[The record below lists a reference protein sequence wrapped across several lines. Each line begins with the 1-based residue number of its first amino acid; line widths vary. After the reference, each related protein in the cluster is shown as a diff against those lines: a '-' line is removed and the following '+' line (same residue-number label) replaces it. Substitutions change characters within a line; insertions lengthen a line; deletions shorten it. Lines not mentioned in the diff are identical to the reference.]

1 MKRKNT
7 SAHQLDKSLLNIYSN
22 FKSFLDKN
30 LKSKKFVIGVSG
42 GPDSLALAY
51 FAKIYSSEKKIDF
64 TCIIIDHGVRKASE
78 QEAKQVK
85 KVLFKKKIKS
95 AIFKIKISNGKNFHL
110 EARQKRYK
118 KISEFCKKKKIKYIL
133 LGHHLDD
140 QIENFYIRLSRGSG
154 LTGLSPIKKILKYEK
169 YILLRP
175 FLNLRK
181 NQLIKI
187 SKKYFN
193 FYIKDLSNLK
203 NKYLRSRVRKLRAFM
218 EKEGFGDLRLLKT
231 LDNFDKAGE
240 ALNFYSKTA
249 QKKFF
254 KKKKNFTSISKK
266 LFSEPNEII
275 FRCMSNFFTKI
286 KDYPPR
292 AKGINRLIADLSQS
306 NKKKVTL
313 GGYIFENGL
322 NLVKVKREI
331 RNY

>member
-7 SAHQLDKSLLNIYSN
+7 SAHLLDKSSLSTYLN
-22 FKSFLDKN
+22 FKIFLDKN

-51 FAKIYSSEKKIDF
+51 FSKIYCEEKKLDF
-64 TCIIIDHGVRKASE
+64 TCIIIDHGVREGSRK
-78 QEAKQVK
+78 EAQKVK
-85 KVLFKKKIKS
+85 NLLLKKKIKS
-95 AIFKIKISNGKNFHL
+95 VIFKINLTKLKNFHL
-110 EARQKRYK
+110 EARQKRYN
-118 KISEFCKKKKIKYIL
+118 KIGEFCKKKKIKHIL

-154 LTGLSPIKKILKYEK
+154 LTGLAPIKTISKYK
-169 YILLRP
+169 RYVLLRP

-193 FYIKDLSNLK
+193 FYVKDISNFDD
-203 NKYLRSRVRKLRAFM
+203 KYLRSRVRKLRSFM
-218 EKEGFGDLRLLKT
+218 EKEGFGDSRLLKT
-231 LDNFDKAGE
+231 LDNFNKASN
-240 ALNFYSKTA
+240 ALNFYSGVA

-254 KKKKNFTSISKK
+254 KNQKSLIYISKK
-266 LFSEPNEII
+266 LFSEPYEII
-275 FRCMSNFFTKI
+275 FRCMSSFLVKK

-292 AKGINRLIADLSQS
+292 AKGIDRLIADLSQS
-306 NKKKVTL
+306 NKKRVTL

-322 NLVKVKREI
+322 NSVKVKREN
-331 RNY
+331 RKC

>member
-7 SAHQLDKSLLNIYSN
+7 SAHLLDKSSLSTYLN
-22 FKSFLDKN
+22 FKIFLDKN

-51 FAKIYSSEKKIDF
+51 FSKIYCDEKKLDF
-64 TCIIIDHGVRKASE
+64 TCIIIDHGVRKGSRK
-78 QEAKQVK
+78 EAQKVK
-85 KVLFKKKIKS
+85 NLLLKKKIKS
-95 AIFKIKISNGKNFHL
+95 VIFKINITKLKNFHL
-110 EARQKRYK
+110 EARRKRYDK
-118 KISEFCKKKKIKYIL
+118 MGEFCKKKEIKYIL

-154 LTGLSPIKKILKYEK
+154 LSGLSPIKTISQYKKYV
-169 YILLRP
+169 LLRP

-193 FYIKDLSNLK
+193 FYVKDISNFDD
-203 NKYLRSRVRKLRAFM
+203 KYLRSRVRKLRSFM
-218 EKEGFGDLRLLKT
+218 EKEGFGDLRLIKT
-231 LDNFDKAGE
+231 LDNFNKASD
-240 ALNFYSKTA
+240 ALNFYSGVA

-254 KKKKNFTSISKK
+254 KNQKSLIYISKK
-266 LFSEPNEII
+266 LFSEPYEIV
-275 FRCMSNFFTKI
+275 FRCMSSFLVKK

-292 AKGINRLIADLSQS
+292 AKGIDRLIADLSQS
-306 NKKKVTL
+306 NKKSVTL

-322 NLVKVKREI
+322 NSVKVKREN
-331 RNY
+331 RKC

>member
-7 SAHQLDKSLLNIYSN
+7 SAHLLDKSLLSTYLN
-22 FKSFLDKN
+22 FKIFLDKN

-51 FAKIYSSEKKIDF
+51 LSKIYCNEKKLDF
-64 TCIIIDHGVRKASE
+64 TCIIIDHGVRKESGK
-78 QEAKQVK
+78 EAQKVK
-85 KVLFKKKIKS
+85 KFLLKKKIKS
-95 AIFKIKISNGKNFHL
+95 VIFKINITKLKNFHL
-110 EARQKRYK
+110 EARQKRYDK
-118 KISEFCKKKKIKYIL
+118 MGEFCKKKKIKHIL

-154 LTGLSPIKKILKYEK
+154 LTGLSPIKTISKYKK
-169 YILLRP
+169 YVLLRP

-193 FYIKDLSNLK
+193 FFVKDISNFDD
-203 NKYLRSRVRKLRAFM
+203 KYLRSRVRKLRSFM
-218 EKEGFGDLRLLKT
+218 EKEGFGDSRLLKT
-231 LDNFDKAGE
+231 LDNFNKATD
-240 ALNFYSKTA
+240 ALNFYSGTA

-254 KKKKNFTSISKK
+254 KKQKNLIYISKK
-266 LFSEPNEII
+266 LFSEPYEIV
-275 FRCMSNFFTKI
+275 FRCISSFFVKK

-292 AKGINRLIADLSQS
+292 AKGIDRLIADLSQS
-306 NKKKVTL
+306 NKKRVTL

-322 NLVKVKREI
+322 NSVKVKREI
-331 RNY
+331 RKR

>member
-7 SAHQLDKSLLNIYSN
+7 SAHLLDKSSLSIYLN
-22 FKSFLDKN
+22 FKIFLDKN

-51 FAKIYSSEKKIDF
+51 FSKMYCNEKKVDF
-64 TCIIIDHGVRKASE
+64 TCIIIDHGVRKESGK
-78 QEAKQVK
+78 EAQNVK
-85 KVLFKKKIKS
+85 NLLSKKKIKS
-95 AIFKIKISNGKNFHL
+95 VISKINITNLKNFHL
-110 EARQKRYK
+110 EARQKRYD
-118 KISEFCKKKKIKYIL
+118 KICEFCKKKKIKYIL

-154 LTGLSPIKKILKYEK
+154 LTGLSPIKIISKYKK
-169 YILLRP
+169 YVLLRP

-193 FYIKDLSNLK
+193 FYVKDISNFDD
-203 NKYLRSRVRKLRAFM
+203 KYLRSRVRKLRSFM

-231 LDNFDKAGE
+231 LDNFNKASY
-240 ALNFYSKTA
+240 ALNFYSGMA

-254 KKKKNFTSISKK
+254 KKQKNLIYISKK
-266 LFSEPNEII
+266 LFSEPYEIV
-275 FRCMSNFFTKI
+275 FRCISSFLAKK

-292 AKGINRLIADLSQS
+292 AKGIDRLIADLSQS

-322 NLVKVKREI
+322 NSVKVKREI
-331 RNY
+331 RKR

>member
-7 SAHQLDKSLLNIYSN
+7 SAHLLDKSSLSIYLN
-22 FKSFLDKN
+22 FKIFLDKN

-51 FAKIYSSEKKIDF
+51 LSKIYCNEKKLDF
-64 TCIIIDHGVRKASE
+64 TCIIIDHGVRKESGK
-78 QEAKQVK
+78 EAQKVK
-85 KVLFKKKIKS
+85 KFLSKKKIKS
-95 AIFKIKISNGKNFHL
+95 VILKINITKLKNFHL
-110 EARQKRYK
+110 EARQKRYDK
-118 KISEFCKKKKIKYIL
+118 MSEFCKKKKIKHIL

-154 LTGLSPIKKILKYEK
+154 LTGLSPIKTISKYKK
-169 YILLRP
+169 YVLLRP

-193 FYIKDLSNLK
+193 FYVKDISNFDD
-203 NKYLRSRVRKLRAFM
+203 KYLRSRVRKLRSFM
-218 EKEGFGDLRLLKT
+218 EKEGFGDSRLLKT
-231 LDNFDKAGE
+231 LDNFNKASD
-240 ALNFYSKTA
+240 ALNFYSGTA

-254 KKKKNFTSISKK
+254 KKQKNFIYISKK
-266 LFSEPNEII
+266 LFSEPYEII
-275 FRCMSNFFTKI
+275 FRCISSFLVKE

-292 AKGINRLIADLSQS
+292 AKGIDRLIADLSQS
-306 NKKKVTL
+306 NKKRVTL

-322 NLVKVKREI
+322 NSVKVKREI
-331 RNY
+331 RKR

>member
-7 SAHQLDKSLLNIYSN
+7 SAHLLDKSSLSIYLN
-22 FKSFLDKN
+22 FKIFLDKN

-51 FAKIYSSEKKIDF
+51 LSKIYCNEKKLDF
-64 TCIIIDHGVRKASE
+64 TCIIIDHGVRKESGK
-78 QEAKQVK
+78 EAQKVK
-85 KVLFKKKIKS
+85 KFLSKQKIKS
-95 AIFKIKISNGKNFHL
+95 VILKINITKIKNFHL
-110 EARQKRYK
+110 EARQKRYDK
-118 KISEFCKKKKIKYIL
+118 MSEFCKKKKIKHIL

-154 LTGLSPIKKILKYEK
+154 LTGLSPIKTISKYKK
-169 YILLRP
+169 YVLLRP

-193 FYIKDLSNLK
+193 FYVKDISNFDD
-203 NKYLRSRVRKLRAFM
+203 KYLRSRVRKLRSFM
-218 EKEGFGDLRLLKT
+218 EKEGFGDSRLLKT
-231 LDNFDKAGE
+231 LDNFNKASD
-240 ALNFYSKTA
+240 ALNFYSGTA

-254 KKKKNFTSISKK
+254 KKQKSFIYISKK
-266 LFSEPNEII
+266 LFSEPYEII
-275 FRCMSNFFTKI
+275 FRCISSFLVKE

-292 AKGINRLIADLSQS
+292 AKGIDRLIADLSQS
-306 NKKKVTL
+306 NKKRVTL

-322 NLVKVKREI
+322 NSVKVKREI
-331 RNY
+331 RKR

>member
-7 SAHQLDKSLLNIYSN
+7 SAHLLDKSSLSTYLN
-22 FKSFLDKN
+22 FKIFLDKN

-51 FAKIYSSEKKIDF
+51 LSKIYCNEKKLDF
-64 TCIIIDHGVRKASE
+64 TCIIIDHGVRKGSE
-78 QEAKQVK
+78 KEAQKVK
-85 KVLFKKKIKS
+85 NLLLKKRIKS
-95 AIFKIKISNGKNFHL
+95 VILKINITDLKNFHL
-110 EARQKRYK
+110 EARQKRYDK
-118 KISEFCKKKKIKYIL
+118 MGEFCKKKKIKHIL

-154 LTGLSPIKKILKYEK
+154 LTGLSPIKTISKYK
-169 YILLRP
+169 KHVLLRP

-193 FYIKDLSNLK
+193 FYVKDISNFDD
-203 NKYLRSRVRKLRAFM
+203 KYLRSRVRKLRAFM
-218 EKEGFGDLRLLKT
+218 EKEGFGDSRLLKT
-231 LDNFDKAGE
+231 LDNFNKASD
-240 ALNFYSKTA
+240 ALNFYSGTA

-254 KKKKNFTSISKK
+254 KKQKNLIYISKK
-266 LFSEPNEII
+266 LFSEPYEIV
-275 FRCMSNFFTKI
+275 FRCISSFLVKE

-292 AKGINRLIADLSQS
+292 AKGIDRLIADLSQS
-306 NKKKVTL
+306 NKKRVTL

-322 NLVKVKREI
+322 NSVKVKREI
-331 RNY
+331 RKR